1 MEKEEFNEKSKSIR
15 ESMENLLKNINEN
28 FAPSEY
34 RSELLSLQ
42 MTASAIIQTD
52 MAINDMGAET
62 ALDVYDILLQVF
74 NYSRDQFFNAQ
85 SDKNL
90 K

>member
-1 MEKEEFNEKSKSIR
+1 MEKEEFNEKSKEVR
-15 ESMENLLKNINEN
+15 ENMANLLKKINEN
-28 FAPSEY
+28 FTPSEY

-42 MTASAIIQTD
+42 MAASAIIQID

-62 ALDVYDILLQVF
+62 ALDVYDILLQIF
-74 NYSRDQFFNAQ
+74 NYSSEQFYKAQ
-85 SDKNL
+85 ADKNL

>member
-1 MEKEEFNEKSKSIR
+1 MEKEEFNEKSKAIR
-15 ESMENLLKNINEN
+15 ENMENLLKNINEN

-34 RSELLSLQ
+34 RKELLALQ

-62 ALDVYDILLQVF
+62 ALDVYDILLQIF
-74 NYSRDQFFNAQ
+74 NYSSDQFFNAQ

>member
-1 MEKEEFNEKSKSIR
+1 MEKEKFNEKSKAVR
-15 ESMENLLKNINEN
+15 ENMTNLLKKINEN
-28 FAPSEY
+28 FTPSEY

-62 ALDVYDILLQVF
+62 ALDVYDILLQIF
-74 NYSRDQFFNAQ
+74 NYSSEQFYKSQA
-85 SDKNL
+85 DKNL

>member
-1 MEKEEFNEKSKSIR
+1 MEKEEFNEKSKEIR
-15 ESMENLLKNINEN
+15 ENMANLLKKLNEN
-28 FAPSEY
+28 FTPSEY

-52 MAINDMGAET
+52 MAINDMRAET
-62 ALDVYDILLQVF
+62 ALDVYSILLQIF
-74 NYSRDQFFNAQ
+74 NYSSEQFYKAQ
-85 SDKNL
+85 ADKNL

>member
-34 RSELLSLQ
+34 KKELLALQ

-74 NYSRDQFFNAQ
+74 NYSRDQFFNTQ

>member
-34 RSELLSLQ
+34 RKELLALQ

-85 SDKNL
+85 SDKDL

>member
-1 MEKEEFNEKSKSIR
+1 MEKEEFNEKSKAIR
-15 ESMENLLKNINEN
+15 ENMENLLKKINEN
-28 FAPSEY
+28 FTPSEY

-42 MTASAIIQTD
+42 MIASAIIQTD

-62 ALDVYDILLQVF
+62 ALDVYDILLQIF
-74 NYSRDQFFNAQ
+74 NYGSEQFYKAQ
-85 SDKNL
+85 ADKNL

>member
-1 MEKEEFNEKSKSIR
+1 
-15 ESMENLLKNINEN
+15 
-28 FAPSEY
+28 
-34 RSELLSLQ
+34 

-52 MAINDMGAET
+52 MAINDMGSET

-74 NYSRDQFFNAQ
+74 NYSRDQFFNTQ